1 MTKLACSRSCTERMP
16 GGRVVGGRDV
26 PDAERERP
34 GDEHRHRPEEPD
46 ANARNQAVWPA
57 ALRSAV
63 GTTKKSSG
71 PRSATRISAGATS
84 AISTCWSMCA
94 ESR

>member
-1 MTKLACSRSCTERMP
+1 MCQSPNASAQATSTGPGRKSHAANRRS
-16 GGRVVGGRDV
+16 
-26 PDAERERP
+26 
-34 GDEHRHRPEEPD
+34 
-46 ANARNQAVWPA
+46 QAVWPA

-84 AISTCWSMCA
+84 AIRTCWSMCA